1 MRTAKLLTS
10 SALKNAFTNAVV
22 SIEDARSK
30 VFEIVGARA
39 APRESEAIDFAH
51 DPPAALGR
59 VLAENV
65 VADRNYPPFDRSIR
79 DGFAV
84 RAQDAVEP
92 GARLRIIGESRAG
105 VAFDGSVGEG
115 ECVRIFTG
123 APVPR
128 GANAV
133 VMQEFVRVE
142 SSFALID
149 QPALPSQN
157 YVLAGAESRVGEV
170 VITKGTR
177 LGFAELA
184 MAAQVGRTRIEVAR
198 RPRVAILTTG
208 DEIVA
213 VDQKPG
219 AFQIR
224 NSNAVSLA
232 GLVWMA
238 GGEPVICENAPDDME
253 KLRAQIERALG
264 ADVLVLSG
272 GVSVGQ
278 YDFVEEVL
286 RAQGA
291 EFFFDAVALRPGK
304 PAVFGWCKGKPVFG
318 LPGNPVSTMI
328 TFELFVRAAI
338 ESLTGRPPRPVAYLK
353 AKLAHPVKER
363 SPLTHFLP
371 ARVTQVNG
379 DPVVERLSWEGSGDI
394 GAVVRGNCFLV
405 VHHNRLELEAGEWV
419 DVLHRRGAL

>member
-1 MRTAKLLTS
+1 M
-10 SALKNAFTNAVV
+10 KNGSTN
-22 SIEDARSK
+22 
-30 VFEIVGARA
+30 EIVSVEQARA
-39 APRESEAIDFAH
+39 KVAEIVTKRARPLEFEVIDFAH
-51 DPPAALGR
+51 DPTIALGR
-59 VLAENV
+59 VLAQNV

-79 DGFAV
+79 DGFAL
-84 RAQDAVEP
+84 RAQDAGKP

-105 VAFDGSVGEG
+105 VAFEGQVGEG
-115 ECVRIFTG
+115 ETVRIFTG
-123 APVPR
+123 APIPR

-133 VMQEFVRVE
+133 VMQEFTRIE
-142 SSFALID
+142 DGFAVID
-149 QPALPSQN
+149 KPAVPSQN

-184 MAAQVGRTRIEVAR
+184 MAAQVGRTRIEVTR

-224 NSNAVSLA
+224 NSNAISLA
-232 GLVWMA
+232 ALTSIA
-238 GGEPVICENAPDDME
+238 GGEPLICENAPDDME
-253 KLRAQIERALG
+253 KLRTLIDRALA

-286 RAQGA
+286 RSQGA

-318 LPGNPVSTMI
+318 LPGNPVSTMV
-328 TFELFVRAAI
+328 TFELFVRPAVELLA
-338 ESLTGRPPRPVAYLK
+338 GRPPRPVSYLK
-353 AKLAHPVKER
+353 AKLAHPIKER
-363 SPLTHFLP
+363 GALTHFLP
-371 ARVTQVNG
+371 ARVTQTNG
-379 DPVVERLSWEGSGDI
+379 DPVVETLLWEGSGDI

-405 VHHNRLELEAGEWV
+405 VHADRLELEAGEWV